1 MTQDFWIDPYSVHWG
16 ANSHS
21 CRTWSI
27 SRWITYQKDVKMV
40 IFPHSCVKLP
50 EGTSIMCS
58 AKNVKRVGCRH
69 HFLDGKKSFFAHSQ
83 WDWQIEFIFLKWK
96 FFDGWGSES
105 EGGNKDLG
113 SKASWNTVASK
124 DAINCFLP
132 STPEVLRG
140 WCPDFFCYLVWT
152 LRTANAQTSRAS
164 KSWVHCTCL
173 KRSLAFKL

>member
-105 EGGNKDLG
+105 EGGTKTLAPKFHGILLHPRMQSTAFCPQHQRCWGDVVRFFLLPCL
-113 SKASWNTVASK
+113 NTPNRKCADISS
-124 DAINCFLP
+124 F
-132 STPEVLRG
+132 
-140 WCPDFFCYLVWT
+140 
-152 LRTANAQTSRAS
+152 Q
-164 KSWVHCTCL
+164 
-173 KRSLAFKL
+173 KLSPLHMFEAEPCI